1 MPTPWHRESRYVSTF
16 NFAILAPEPRIRLV
30 ELSAYRFMWVVVL
43 FDLPVD
49 TKAARHAYAVFRKR
63 LLKDGFTMLQYSV
76 YARHSTSEENAT
88 VHINR
93 VQNFVP
99 DDGEVRILTITDKQF
114 ERMRIFWGKI
124 RKLPAPQPKQLEF
137 F

>member
-1 MPTPWHRESRYVSTF
+1 
-16 NFAILAPEPRIRLV
+16 
-30 ELSAYRFMWVVVL
+30 MWVVVM

-49 TKAARHAYAVFRKR
+49 TPQARHAYTQFRGW

-76 YARHSTSEENAT
+76 YARHSSSEENAQ

-93 VQNFVP
+93 VQGWVP
-99 DDGEVRILTITDKQF
+99 DDGEVRIITITDKQF
-114 ERMRIFWGKI
+114 ERMRIFWGKA
-124 RKLPAPQPKQLEF
+124 RKIPAPQPEQLTF